1 MNSDKMNQDLLIR
14 RAEINDVINFNSLV
28 TSLGRTP
35 YFRAIFGPYNYSNI
49 IEYSHLT
56 LLATTGGNDENTAVG
71 FVSITDSTSLDSLS
85 FDSVIIR
92 LQKYLPLQVMHLD
105 YWHFSIRISLA

>member
-1 MNSDKMNQDLLIR
+1 MNAEKMNQDLLIR

-28 TSLGRTP
+28 TSLGRTA

-56 LLATTGGNDENTAVG
+56 LLATSGDGDENTGVG
-71 FVSITDSTSLDSLS
+71 LVSITDSSNLDSLS
-85 FDSVIIR
+85 FDSVITS
-92 LQKYLPLQVMHLD
+92 LQQFLPLQVMH
-105 YWHFSIRISLA
+105 